1 MTASVLRRLG
11 GRVVIEN
18 RDAGLRITFPVRA
31 SRWNLFMLTGG
42 LFIWAYTEI
51 SAFAAFM
58 TGHVP
63 EGTRFM
69 INGVDSQSSGDP
81 YFMAKWLI
89 GWSAMGL
96 FFAGMFLVFLAGQEI
111 IELDA
116 TWLKRRKLILGL
128 GRSREYRVAHIADLG
143 PAPTPMM
150 AAYLWNFPLNFN
162 TGTICF
168 DYGRD
173 THFLGAG
180 LTEAERQVV
189 IGELCNQ
196 MKSPNEKT
204 REPSPESTP

>member
-1 MTASVLRRLG
+1 MTASMRRRLG
-11 GRVVIEN
+11 GRVVMEN

-31 SRWNLFMLTGG
+31 SRRNLFMLAGG
-42 LFIWAYTEI
+42 LLIWAYAEI

-81 YFMAKWLI
+81 YFMTKWLI

-96 FFAGMFLVFLAGQEI
+96 FFFAVMFLVFLAGREI

-116 TWLKRRKLILGL
+116 TWLKRRKLILGV
-128 GRSREYRVAHIADLG
+128 GRSREYRVAHITDLG
-143 PAPTPMM
+143 PAPAPMM
-150 AAYLWNFPLNFN
+150 AAYLWNFPLNFD

-173 THFLGAG
+173 THYLGTG
-180 LTEAERQVV
+180 LTEAERLAV
-189 IGELCNQ
+189 IGELRNQ
-196 MKSPNEKT
+196 MKLPNEK
-204 REPSPESTP
+204 RGAP

>member
-1 MTASVLRRLG
+1 M
-11 GRVVIEN
+11 EN

-31 SRWNLFMLTGG
+31 SRRNLFMLAGG
-42 LFIWAYTEI
+42 LLIWAYAEI

-81 YFMAKWLI
+81 DFMTKWLI

-96 FFAGMFLVFLAGQEI
+96 FFAGMFLVFLAGREI
-111 IELDA
+111 IELDT
-116 TWLKRRKLILGL
+116 TWLKRRKLILGF
-128 GRSREYRVAHIADLG
+128 GRSREYRVAHITDLG

-150 AAYLWNFPLNFN
+150 AAYLWNFPLNFD
-162 TGTICF
+162 TGAICF

-180 LTEAERQVV
+180 LTEAERLAIISALRKWIQPPD
-189 IGELCNQ
+189 
-196 MKSPNEKT
+196 K
-204 REPSPESTP
+204 ES